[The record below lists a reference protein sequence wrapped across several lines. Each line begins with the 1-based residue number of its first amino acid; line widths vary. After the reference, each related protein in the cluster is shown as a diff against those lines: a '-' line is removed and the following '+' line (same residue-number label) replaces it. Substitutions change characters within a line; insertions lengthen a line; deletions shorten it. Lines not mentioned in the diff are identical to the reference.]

1 MSNSVVE
8 QLEDGFKQLS
18 ASEQLR
24 LIERFVHHVHE
35 AMIKQSNNGDD
46 ELALM
51 ASDPEIQN
59 ELRRIEQEFSHAEA
73 DGLETT

>member
-1 MSNSVVE
+1 MSNPVVA

-24 LIERFVHHVHE
+24 LIERLVHHVHE
-35 AMIKQSNNGDD
+35 AMIKHSNNGDD

-59 ELRRIEQEFSHAEA
+59 ELRRIEQEFSHVEA